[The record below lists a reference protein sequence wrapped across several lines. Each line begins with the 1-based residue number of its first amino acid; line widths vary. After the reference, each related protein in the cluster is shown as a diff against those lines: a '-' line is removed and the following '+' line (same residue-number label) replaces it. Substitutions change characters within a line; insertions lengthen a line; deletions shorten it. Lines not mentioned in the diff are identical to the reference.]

1 MIQLYVVPVKS
12 KVEISQNFVAFS
24 EYMNFT
30 VIISEQDCQTQK
42 GKAMKT
48 LAEQN
53 ITTVIDAAK
62 ALSIQSSSEADGVK
76 IPKTKEELELV
87 QASLVAEAELL
98 NSIQN
103 RPEDIRIEE
112 SSLTLLYS
120 DERETI
126 FDIGNPMVDNEVPN
140 TLGTGGEVVGNPA
153 DAVPKSEPIN
163 EVLTEIDP
171 AQRQQTS
178 DAPFNLMLK
187 RPVSKS
193 ETEIVIGSHLVENKA
208 PKTLG
213 TGGEVVANPADVA
226 LKSKTEIEVKTEINQ
241 AQQPQISDAPLDLT
255 LKRPVSKS
263 ETKNEIK
270 TEINQAQQPQTF
282 DSPLDLFLKRQV
294 SKSEIK
300 NEVKTE
306 TNPAHQPQLF
316 DAPLEITQKRPVS
329 PAYSDIT
336 DEEPQSP
343 KENSAMDNETPKTLG
358 TGGEVAGNPADIAHK
373 SEAKNEVKTEIDQAQ
388 RTKTSDTPLDLKL
401 KRPVSK
407 CRTKKTRRRGS
418 RGPQLPGG
426 PGQVE
431 GPNTGPGG
439 PSVSLEGGPLGTN
452 RPLQNGPSNAANS
465 LPFIMGSNNSANPGE
480 PGQPHDNTM
489 KEKVEKFI
497 PLEFMITSQNSSGF
511 PTIVGQILGHLDFD
525 TLVSCRLVSKDFN
538 NFLDDKTFWI
548 ACLDQV
554 RKEYL
559 DKLLVEGN
567 LPKPKCSLVNIMSP
581 KDIKK
586 DYDTW
591 ITLIEIIK
599 NKDSIEDL
607 INFTKLI
614 KQSEELITSFASFC
628 PIKFMF
634 AFWATGH
641 PRWVPGFKNLPFK
654 QIKLFKKFVNL
665 EMFEEE
671 DLIEMQ
677 WNIMIEMVCRS
688 SNPDVVDFFTSK
700 LMKVDSI
707 RARDDIK
714 HFEEEMKR
722 WMEENRQF
730 FERRKNNFISP
741 LTLYYGIACAVA
753 FTSYHIPGIIKRFF

>member
-1 MIQLYVVPVKS
+1 MGIFLEFRGLLRIYELY
-12 KVEISQNFVAFS
+12 
-24 EYMNFT
+24 
-30 VIISEQDCQTQK
+30 ISEQDRQTK
-42 GKAMKT
+42 MKT
-48 LAEQN
+48 LAAQN
-53 ITTVIDAAK
+53 ITTLIDAAK
-62 ALSIQSSSEADGVK
+62 ALSIQSGSKADGVK
-76 IPKTKEELELV
+76 IPETKEELKLV
-87 QASLVAEAELL
+87 QASLVSEAELL
-98 NSIQN
+98 YSIQN
-103 RPEDIRIEE
+103 RQEDIRFEE
-112 SSLTLLYS
+112 SSMTLLYS
-120 DERETI
+120 DEKETI
-126 FDIGNPMVDNEVPN
+126 FDIGSQMVDNKTPE
-140 TLGTGGEVVGNPA
+140 TLGTGDV
-153 DAVPKSEPIN
+153 D
-163 EVLTEIDP
+163 L
-171 AQRQQTS
+171 
-178 DAPFNLMLK
+178 
-187 RPVSKS
+187 KS
-193 ETEIVIGSHLVENKA
+193 ETKN
-208 PKTLG
+208 
-213 TGGEVVANPADVA
+213 
-226 LKSKTEIEVKTEINQ
+226 EVKAEMNP
-241 AQQPQISDAPLDLT
+241 AQQPQTFDAPLDLT

-270 TEINQAQQPQTF
+270 TEINQAKQPQTF
-282 DSPLDLFLKRQV
+282 DSPLDLFLKRQM
-294 SKSEIK
+294 SKSETK

-306 TNPAHQPQLF
+306 TNASQQPQLF
-316 DAPLEITQKRPVS
+316 DSPLDFTQKRPVS

-343 KENSAMDNETPKTLG
+343 KENSAMDNETPKTPG

-407 CRTKKTRRRGS
+407 CRTKKTRIRGS

-426 PGQVE
+426 HGQVG

-439 PSVSLEGGPLGTN
+439 QSVSSKGGPLGN
-452 RPLQNGPSNAANS
+452 SRPLQNSPDNAANS
-465 LPFIMGSNNSANPGE
+465 LPFNMGSNNSANHGE
-480 PGQPHDNTM
+480 PVQPH
-489 KEKVEKFI
+489 EKIEKFI

-525 TLVSCRLVSKDFN
+525 TLVSCRLVSKEFN

-559 DKLLVEGN
+559 DKFLVEGN
-567 LPKPKCSLVNIMSP
+567 LPKPKCPLVNRDVLMSP

-599 NKDSIEDL
+599 NKESIEDL

-614 KQSEELITSFASFC
+614 KQSEELIQSFASFC

-641 PRWVPGFKNLPFK
+641 PRWVPGFKNLPFN

-671 DLIEMQ
+671 DLVEMQ
-677 WNIMIEMVCRS
+677 WEIMIERVCRS
-688 SNPDVVDFFTSK
+688 PNSDVVNFYTSK
-700 LMKVDSI
+700 LMGVDSI
-707 RARDDIK
+707 RARDDILI
-714 HFEEEMKR
+714 FEEQMKR
-722 WMEENRQF
+722 WREENRQF

-741 LTLYYGIACAVA
+741 LTLYYGIACAVV